1 MLKHYGNIMIKLY
14 CRKIIIIFD
23 PNSIYTIIMI
33 VTFQITIVNKM
44 YFLYTINYTNWKNTS
59 SSLIFYSSKTVKRT
73 TQY

>member
-44 YFLYTINYTNWKNTS
+44 YFLYTINYT
-59 SSLIFYSSKTVKRT
+59 
-73 TQY
+73 